1 MRYVLYTLTAG
12 ILSYALATLYGLPEL
27 IYTIPVYVAGMIAM
41 RISQVLVARKNP
53 PRPPAVRRVAC
64 VCHTVPP
71 ADCRVG
77 HCPEMTF
84 RQT

>member
-12 ILSYALATLYGLPEL
+12 VMSFALATLYGLREL
-27 IYTIPVYVAGMIAM
+27 IYTIPVYTLGMIAM
-41 RISQVLVARKNP
+41 RISQVLVARRNP

-71 ADCRVG
+71 SGCRVG
-77 HCPEMTF
+77 YCPEMTF
-84 RQT
+84 RET